1 MLSPGER
8 LRLQHDLGR
17 LADGDRT
24 AFDPVFRAAW
34 PFVLE
39 LARRSVLPEDA
50 EEIAQR
56 TLLTLFQRASELD
69 PERDAAGWIA
79 ALAYWEIRTE
89 LTRRRRD
96 RARRESADVLT
107 ETASPEP
114 TPGETA
120 ERNRLAECFRGIVAE
135 LAPGDAEALRAFALD
150 ERPAGATYRKRLER
164 ALGRLRRRW
173 KDRYG

>member
-1 MLSPGER
+1 
-8 LRLQHDLGR
+8 LQHDLGR
-17 LADGDRT
+17 LAEGDRL
-24 AFDPVFRAAW
+24 AFDAVFRTAW

-56 TLLTLFQRASELD
+56 TLLALFERASDFD

-79 ALAYWEIRTE
+79 ALAFWEIRTE
-89 LTRRRRD
+89 RTRRRRD
-96 RARRESADVLT
+96 RARRVSAEVLAEEPSAEPKPDEAAESK
-107 ETASPEP
+107 
-114 TPGETA
+114 
-120 ERNRLAECFRGIVAE
+120 RLAESFRAIVAE

-150 ERPAGATYRKRLER
+150 ERPAGSTYRKRLER